1 MIAETLAVIG
11 AANAAIGQ
19 VKTLIGH
26 GQDISAMGR
35 QLGAI
40 LTAEET
46 LKAQGERKKRS
57 LFSAAMGKDES
68 SFEEFLHLDKLKQA
82 RKEIES
88 MMRLY
93 GRPGLY
99 QDWVNF
105 QVEERKR
112 KRQEAEEQAK
122 ARAFL
127 VNVFQW
133 CIVVLIVG
141 AGCAGLIW
149 WAWVTSGR

>member
-19 VKTLIGH
+19 IKTLIGH
-26 GQDISAMGR
+26 GSDISAMGR

-57 LFSAAMGKDES
+57 LFSAALGKDEN
-68 SFEEFLHLDKLKQA
+68 SFEEFLHLDKLKEA

-99 QDWVNF
+99 DDWVKF
-105 QVEERKR
+105 QAKERVRKR
-112 KRQEAEEQAK
+112 EEAEEQAK

-133 CIVVLIVG
+133 FLVVLIIG
-141 AGCAGLIW
+141 AGCTGLIW
-149 WAWVTSGR
+149 WAWTFSGR

>member
-1 MIAETLAVIG
+1 MLAETLAVVS
-11 AANAAIGQ
+11 AANAAIVQ
-19 VKTLIGH
+19 VKQLIGH
-26 GQDISAMGR
+26 GNDISSMGR

-46 LKAQGERKKRS
+46 LKAQGESKKKS
-57 LFSAAMGKDES
+57 LFSQAMGKDED
-68 SFEEFLHLDKLKQA
+68 SFEEFMQLDKIREA

-99 QDWVNF
+99 NDWVTF

-112 KRQEAEEQAK
+112 KKAEAEERAK
-122 ARAFL
+122 AREKI
-127 VNVFQW
+127 VNALQW
-133 CIVVLIVG
+133 TIAIVVVFG
-141 AGCAGLIW
+141 MAFGLLF
-149 WAWVTSGR
+149 WAWANRAV

>member
-46 LKAQGERKKRS
+46 LKAQGERKKRG
-57 LFSAAMGKDES
+57 LFAAAMGKDES
-68 SFEEFLHLDKLKQA
+68 SFEEFLELDRLKEA

-88 MMRLY
+88 MMRIY
-93 GRPGLY
+93 GRAGLY
-99 QDWVNF
+99 QDWVDF
-105 QVEERKR
+105 QRKERVRKR
-112 KRQEAEEQAK
+112 EEAEEQAK

-127 VNVFQW
+127 VEVFQW
-133 CIVVLIVG
+133 CVVVVIVVG
-141 AGCAGLIW
+141 GCAGLIW

>member
-1 MIAETLAVIG
+1 MAVIS

-26 GQDISAMGR
+26 GKDISGMGK

-46 LKAQGERKKRS
+46 LKAQGESKKRS
-57 LFSAAMGKDES
+57 LFSQALGKNED
-68 SFEEFLHLDKLKQA
+68 SFEEFMQLEKIREA

-88 MMRLY
+88 MMRIYGRAGLY
-93 GRPGLY
+93 G
-99 QDWVNF
+99 DWVKF

-112 KRQEAEEQAK
+112 KKEEAEERAK
-122 ARAFL
+122 AREKLTNIAQWL
-127 VNVFQW
+127 LAIVIVF
-133 CIVVLIVG
+133 
-141 AGCAGLIW
+141 GLSFGLLY
-149 WAWVTSGR
+149 WAWVNRAV

>member
-26 GQDISAMGR
+26 GSDISAMGK

-46 LKAQGERKKRS
+46 LKAQGDRKKKS
-57 LFSAAMGKDES
+57 LFSAALGKDEN

-88 MMRLY
+88 HMRLY

-99 QDWVNF
+99 DDWVKF
-105 QVEERKR
+105 QAQERVR

-127 VNVFQW
+127 MEIFQW
-133 CIVVLIVG
+133 FIVIAIILT
-141 AGCAGLIW
+141 GCAGLIW

>member
-1 MIAETLAVIG
+1 LIAETLAVVG
-11 AANAAIGQ
+11 AANAAISQ

-26 GQDISAMGR
+26 GREIGSMGK

-46 LKAQGERKKRS
+46 LKAQGDRKKKS
-57 LFSAAMGKDES
+57 LFSAAMGKDEN
-68 SFEEFLHLDKLKQA
+68 SFEEFLELDKLKQA

-88 MMRLY
+88 HMRLY

-99 QDWVNF
+99 DDWVKF
-105 QVEERKR
+105 QAQERVRKR
-112 KRQEAEEQAK
+112 EEAEEQAK

-127 VNVFQW
+127 MEVFQW
-133 CIVVLIVG
+133 GIVVVLVVG
-141 AGCAGLIW
+141 GCAGLLW

>member
-1 MIAETLAVIG
+1 MIAETLAVVG
-11 AANAAIGQ
+11 AANAAISQ

-26 GQDISAMGR
+26 GREIGSMCK

-46 LKAQGERKKRS
+46 LKAQGDRKKKS
-57 LFSAAMGKDES
+57 LFSAAMGKDEN
-68 SFEEFLHLDKLKQA
+68 SFEEFLELDKLKQA

-88 MMRLY
+88 HMRLY

-99 QDWVNF
+99 DDWVKF
-105 QVEERKR
+105 QAQERVR

-127 VNVFQW
+127 MEVCQW
-133 CIVVLIVG
+133 GIVVTIVLG
-141 AGCAGLIW
+141 GCAGLIW
-149 WAWVTSGR
+149 WAWITSGR

>member
-11 AANAAIGQ
+11 AANAAISQ

-57 LFSAAMGKDES
+57 LFSAALGKDES

-88 MMRLY
+88 HMRLY

-99 QDWVNF
+99 DDWVKF
-105 QVEERKR
+105 QAQERVRKR
-112 KRQEAEEQAK
+112 EEAEQQAK

-127 VNVFQW
+127 MEIFQW
-133 CIVVLIVG
+133 FVVIAIVLS
-141 AGCAGLIW
+141 GCAGLVW
-149 WAWVTSGR
+149 WAWTFR

>member
-1 MIAETLAVIG
+1 MLAETLTVIS

-26 GQDISAMGR
+26 GKDISGMGK

-46 LKAQGERKKRS
+46 LKAQGESKKRS
-57 LFSAAMGKDES
+57 LFSQAMGKEED
-68 SFEEFLHLDKLKQA
+68 SFEEFLHLDKIKEA

-99 QDWVNF
+99 NDWVKF
-105 QVEERKR
+105 QVETRK
-112 KRQEAEEQAK
+112 KKKEEAE
-122 ARAFL
+122 ARAAAREKL
-127 VNVFQW
+127 VNIFQW
-133 CIVVLIVG
+133 TVATVVVFG
-141 AGCAGLIW
+141 AATGLLY
-149 WAWVTSGR
+149 WAWLNRAT

>member
-1 MIAETLAVIG
+1 MIAETLAVVG
-11 AANAAIGQ
+11 AANAAISQ

-26 GQDISAMGR
+26 GREIGSMGK

-46 LKAQGERKKRS
+46 LKAQGDRKKRS
-57 LFSAAMGKDES
+57 LFSAALGKDEN

-88 MMRLY
+88 HMRLY

-99 QDWVNF
+99 DDWVKF
-105 QVEERKR
+105 QAQERVRKR
-112 KRQEAEEQAK
+112 EEAEQQAK

-127 VNVFQW
+127 MEIFQW
-133 CIVVLIVG
+133 FIVIVIVLG
-141 AGCAGLIW
+141 GCAGLLW
-149 WAWVTSGR
+149 WAWITSGR